1 MFDRDGL
8 LAKVD
13 LAALA
18 DELLGPRRGTQRSGS
33 WPCPNATH
41 AQTGRTPPVTVFAGK
56 RGEQRWTCH
65 GCGAGGTA
73 IDLVMAV
80 RGVGVRPALEFLATG
95 PAASGPRPAVRAF
108 ESPVP
113 RLPDPQALA
122 DLHAYVAEC
131 ARRLWLP
138 SGSAVRAWL
147 AEERGLPPAV
157 LAANLVGADPGP
169 GLQSRPGGVP
179 RRAGAVFPVIEDGR
193 AVYAQLRRL
202 HPPPGQPRYLSVA
215 NRLAPKPG
223 LARYRPAQGTDGV
236 LIVTEGPTDALAAAA
251 AGFEAAAVFGAGAAG
266 RGAADALAACG
277 QAIVLAFD
285 ADEAGRTATERL
297 GVLLRERGCRPLVL
311 AVPDE
316 AGDLAAWLARSTDWP
331 RTLAAAIRLAS
342 VGRNRGAAVA
352 FGPGAWRPGRDSE
365 DLRRTV

>member
-1 MFDRDGL
+1 MFDRDAL
-8 LAKVD
+8 LARVD

-33 WPCPNATH
+33 WPCPSATH
-41 AQTGRTPPVTVFAGK
+41 SQTGRTPPVTVFAGK

-80 RGVGVRPALEFLATG
+80 RGVGVRPAMEFLATG
-95 PAASGPRPAVRAF
+95 PRADGPSPAVRAF
-108 ESPVP
+108 EPTVLP
-113 RLPDPQALA
+113 PLPDPELLA
-122 DLHAYVAEC
+122 DLHAYVKEC
-131 ARRLWLP
+131 ARRLWRP
-138 SGSAVRAWL
+138 SGRAVRAWL
-147 AEERGLPPAV
+147 SEERRLPPAV

-223 LARYRPAQGTDGV
+223 LARYRPAQGSDGP
-236 LIVTEGPTDALAAAA
+236 LIVTEGPTDALAVAAG
-251 AGFEAAAVFGAGAAG
+251 GFEAAAVFGAGAAG
-266 RGAADALAACG
+266 RGVADALAASG
-277 QAIVLAFD
+277 RAIVLAFD
-285 ADEAGRTATERL
+285 ADEAGRTATARL
-297 GVLLRERGCRPLVL
+297 DALLRERRSRPVVL

-316 AGDLAAWLARSTDWP
+316 VGDLAAWLARSADWP
-331 RTLAAAIRLAS
+331 RTLTTAIRLAS
-342 VGRNRGAAVA
+342 AGRDRGAEVALGRNAI
-352 FGPGAWRPGRDSE
+352 
-365 DLRRTV
+365 

>member
-1 MFDRDGL
+1 MFDRDRL
-8 LAKVD
+8 LANVD

-33 WPCPNATH
+33 WPCPISTH
-41 AQTGRTPPVTVFAGK
+41 AQTGRTPPVTVFSGK

-80 RGVGVRPALEFLATG
+80 QGVGVRPALEFLAAA
-95 PAASGPRPAVRAF
+95 PAASGPGTSGRVF
-108 ESPVP
+108 EAPVAP
-113 RLPDPQALA
+113 PPDPERLA
-122 DLHAYVAEC
+122 DLHAYVTEC
-131 ARRLWLP
+131 ARRLWRP

-147 AEERGLPPAV
+147 TEERRLPPAV

-179 RRAGAVFPVIEDGR
+179 RRAGAVFPAIEGGR

-202 HPPPGQPRYLSVA
+202 HPPAGQPRYLSVA
-215 NRLAPKPG
+215 NRLAPNPG
-223 LARYRPAQGTDGV
+223 LARYRPAQGSDGS

-266 RGAADALAACG
+266 RGAADALASSG
-277 QAIVLAFD
+277 RAIVLAFD
-285 ADEAGRTATERL
+285 ADEAGRTATARL
-297 GVLLRERGCRPLVL
+297 GALLRERGRRPLVL

-316 AGDLAAWLARSTDWP
+316 VGDLAAWLARSADWP
-331 RTLAAAIRLAS
+331 RTLTAAVRLAS
-342 VGRNRGAAVA
+342 AGRDRGAEVVL
-352 FGPGAWRPGRDSE
+352 GRGAI
-365 DLRRTV
+365 